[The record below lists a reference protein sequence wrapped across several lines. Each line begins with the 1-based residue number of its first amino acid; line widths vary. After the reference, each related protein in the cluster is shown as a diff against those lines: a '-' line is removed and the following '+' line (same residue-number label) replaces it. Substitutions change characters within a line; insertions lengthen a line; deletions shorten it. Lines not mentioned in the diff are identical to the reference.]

1 VCRVVIL
8 FDLFNTLIPG
18 GDDGIRE
25 AVGAE
30 MAADLGVPPAAFA
43 RLTRDTWPERS
54 TGALGDLP
62 AMLRTLSLRLG
73 VTPSGEGVERAA
85 ARRRA
90 VTDRLLRADS
100 GTADVLDTLRA
111 RGHRLGLV
119 SNCTVEVPEAW
130 AAVPLSKRMDATAF
144 SCALGVAKPDP
155 RIFLHAC
162 SALDARPGDCVYVGD
177 GADGEL
183 PAASA
188 LGMRTIQTVQFAENN
203 AAWLGERIGS
213 LAELVPLL
221 VPAARPARPAQR
233 DGTEGGRGRAQR
245 GYQA

>member
-18 GDDGIRE
+18 GDDGTRE

-43 RLTRDTWPERS
+43 RLSFDTWPERS

-62 AMLRTLSLRLG
+62 TMLRTLALRLG
-73 VTPSGEGVERAA
+73 VTPSPEGVRRAA
-85 ARRRA
+85 ARRLA
-90 VTDRLLRADS
+90 MTDRLLRTDPD
-100 GTADVLDTLRA
+100 TVQVLDTLRA

-119 SNCTVEVPEAW
+119 SNCTVEVPDAW
-130 AAVPLSKRMDATAF
+130 AGVPLSKRMDATAF

-188 LGMRTIQTVQFAENN
+188 LGMRAIQTVQFAENDPL
-203 AAWLGERIGS
+203 WEGERVGHLS
-213 LAELVPLL
+213 ELDEFVGL
-221 VPAARPARPAQR
+221 
-233 DGTEGGRGRAQR
+233 
-245 GYQA
+245 